1 MQNYDQLGKV
11 FHEFRRNR
19 NISLKQVADDT
30 VSVSQ
35 ISRFERGE
43 SDITLTRFLRML
55 ENMHV
60 EMGEFLDTVRR
71 YDEPETIRFMSQL
84 TPLEYQRDTDGFLR
98 LFREQKEK
106 YEKCPSVY
114 QYHLNMILAQSF
126 ICKCDDT
133 VPFPKEYLDEV
144 TDYLFS
150 VDEWKI
156 YEIILIGNLY
166 LFMDIPLLHRMGQE
180 IVEKHAENGAN
191 TKLILIVLLNIWE
204 TCLHRGELAV
214 AAWYRDS
221 IRPLLAD
228 ETRLYERNLYHFLSG
243 LQHFKSGETELGAEE
258 MRQAIQIYEWLDC
271 RNLARNYRA
280 DRKKYAT

>member
-156 YEIILIGNLY
+156 YELILIGNLY

>member
-60 EMGEFLDTVRR
+60 EMGEFLDTVRG

-156 YEIILIGNLY
+156 YELILIGNLY

>member
-1 MQNYDQLGKV
+1 MQNGNQLGKV
-11 FHEFRRNR
+11 FHEFRMNR
-19 NISLKQVADDT
+19 NISLKQVADET

-43 SDITLTRFLRML
+43 TDITLTRFLHML

-60 EMGEFLDTVRR
+60 EMDEFLDTVRG
-71 YDEPETIRFMSQL
+71 YDKTETIRFMSQL
-84 TPLEYQRDTDGFLR
+84 VPLEYKRDIAGFER

-106 YEKCPSVY
+106 YEKSPSVY

-126 ICKCDDT
+126 ICKCDET
-133 VPFPKEYLDEV
+133 VPFPKAYLDEA

-156 YEIILIGNLY
+156 YELILIGNLY
-166 LFMDIPLLHRMGQE
+166 LFMEIPLLHKMGQE
-180 IVEKHAENGAN
+180 IVKKHAENGAN
-191 TKLILIVLLNIWE
+191 TKLVLIVLLNIWE
-204 TCLHRGELAV
+204 TCLHRDELTV

-221 IRPLLAD
+221 IRPLLND

-243 LQHFKSGETELGAEE
+243 LQHFKSGEKERGSEE

-271 RNLARNYRA
+271 QNLARNYRE
-280 DRKKYAT
+280 DRAKYSN

>member
-60 EMGEFLDTVRR
+60 EMGEFLDTVRG
-71 YDEPETIRFMSQL
+71 YDETETIRFMSQL

-156 YEIILIGNLY
+156 YELILIGNLY